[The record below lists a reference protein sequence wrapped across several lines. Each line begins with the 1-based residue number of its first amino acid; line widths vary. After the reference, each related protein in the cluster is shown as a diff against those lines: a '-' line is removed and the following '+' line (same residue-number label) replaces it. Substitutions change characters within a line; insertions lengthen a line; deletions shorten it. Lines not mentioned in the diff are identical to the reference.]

1 LRLENACGFPVPGP
15 EFSCVLEFGPETNVY
30 KLGLDERVKES
41 GDVAAA
47 AGGLCKPAAR
57 AVLLLTRGH

>member
-1 LRLENACGFPVPGP
+1 MPVGSPSP
-15 EFSCVLEFGPETNVY
+15 APSFRVYWSFGPETNVC